1 MATLEEKINTIK
13 NKNVYIKDK
22 GIPTK
27 GLKDIL
33 INGNNV
39 TFVYRIGVASDLVS
53 KGDLLY
59 SIMKKNIKPAK
70 ASKIFSNMLRK
81 TIDISITINIL
92 TYPVALSEEKV
103 YVDGIPI
110 DSFIEMVNPHKIFKS
125 YQKRYQNG
133 RPVYRRYKD
142 LVRIIEEV
150 KRYIDF
156 AYTMSSK
163 ELDEIQAR
171 YEEHERRLL
180 REKRERRER
189 RRARLNPNLRL

>member
-1 MATLEEKINTIK
+1 MTTLEEKINTIK
-13 NKNVYIKDK
+13 NKNDYIKDK

-33 INGNNV
+33 INGDNV
-39 TFVYRIGVASDLVS
+39 TFVYRIGVASNLVS

-70 ASKIFSNMLRK
+70 ASEIFSNMLRK

-92 TYPVALSEEKV
+92 TYPVALSKEKV

-110 DSFIEMVNPHKIFKS
+110 DSFIEMVNSHKIFKS

-133 RPVYRRYKD
+133 RPVYRRFKD
-142 LVRIIEEV
+142 LFRIIEEV
-150 KRYIDF
+150 KEYINF
-156 AYTMSSK
+156 AYTNSSK
-163 ELDEIQAR
+163 KLDELQAE
-171 YEEHERRLL
+171 YEERERRLL

-189 RRARLNPNLRL
+189 RRARR